1 VVVAAQQAATELRAK
16 AAPSDRAVTAVSIA
30 DTARATQVPE
40 AVVDTTVVV
49 DLQMR
54 NALPVAVAVGLR
66 TSVALTTVLH
76 KVACN
81 QEMDA

>member
-1 VVVAAQQAATELRAK
+1 
-16 AAPSDRAVTAVSIA
+16 
-30 DTARATQVPE
+30 
-40 AVVDTTVVV
+40 
-49 DLQMR
+49 MR

-81 QEMDA
+81 QEMGA